1 MTAELRWVRLSFA
14 DVFGTSNSLQIPV
27 AAWDDA
33 VLQGVPFDGSALEG
47 PARLFESDMLLKP
60 VPSTLVDLGNGLGR
74 AVCEVLTTAGTAWP
88 GDPRTALR
96 LVVERLDEL
105 ASIWTGTC
113 ELEFYLLRPDGTPA
127 DRGSYFG
134 DVEDIGNAVTRE
146 ATDLLGAHGVPVVST
161 HHEAGP
167 GQYEIDLG
175 PLGPVALGDALV
187 LVKQVIRNAAASKGL
202 VATFMPRPLED
213 EAGSGLHVHQ
223 HLPEMLDGGSLTDD
237 GRAFVAGLLEHAVG
251 MCALFAPTVNSYKR
265 LHATFEAPGAVM
277 WSHRHRAALV
287 RVGSQGIEFR
297 GADPTANPYLLI
309 AGLLL
314 AGADGLESGDDPGPA
329 EDESAGGYE
338 AHVAETRYR
347 PLPRSLDEALD
358 KLLADDVLMD
368 GLDPLVIERLVD
380 GRRAEIE
387 AYRRHVTSWE
397 RDRYLT
403 QS

>member
-1 MTAELRWVRLSFA
+1 MTELRWIRLSFA
-14 DVFGTSNSLQIPV
+14 DVFGTSNSLQLPV
-27 AAWDDA
+27 SAWDDA
-33 VLQGVPFDGSALEG
+33 VLRGVSFDGSALEG

-96 LVVERLDEL
+96 LVAERLDEL
-105 ASIWTGTC
+105 SSRWTGTC
-113 ELEFYLLRPDGTPA
+113 ELEFYLLRADGSPA

-134 DVEDIGNAVTRE
+134 DVEDVGSEVTRE
-146 ATDLLGAHGVPVVST
+146 ATDLLVAHGVPVLST

-175 PLGPVALGDALV
+175 PLAPVALADALV
-187 LVKQVIRNAAASKGL
+187 LAKQVIRHAAAAKGL
-202 VATFMPRPLED
+202 VVTFMPRPLED
-213 EAGSGLHVHQ
+213 EAGSGMHIHQ
-223 HLPEMLDGGSLTDD
+223 HVPGLLDGGSLTED
-237 GRAFVAGLLEHAVG
+237 GRDFVGGILEHAVG
-251 MCALFAPTVNSYKR
+251 LCALFAPTVNSYKR
-265 LHATFEAPGAVM
+265 LHATFEAPGSVM

-297 GADPTANPYLLI
+297 GADPAANPYLLL

-314 AGADGLESGDDPGPA
+314 AEADGLASRHDPGPA
-329 EDESAGGYE
+329 EDESTGGYD

-347 PLPRSLDEALD
+347 PLPRTLDEALD
-358 KLLADDVLMD
+358 QLLADDLLMD

-380 GRRAEIE
+380 GRRAEAE

-397 RDRYLT
+397 RDRYLGQT
-403 QS
+403 